1 MCKDCSFWA
10 WTVEHDTQGTYCATH
25 WWAVFLIILAI
36 LLGILL
42 CLGLCYFAYM
52 AYKKSKLKG
61 KAKGGNIDRYDD
73 ENRVGTSNDLGGYGG
88 GYNYENKAKNQFV
101 RNQAKDVQSYPGRN
115 NNNSYGNY
123 GNELSRSYGNDLGRS
138 YEKNAFDYG
147 GKSNLGRD
155 AGNYMGGGYNPYGG
169 Y

>member
-1 MCKDCSFWA
+1 
-10 WTVEHDTQGTYCATH
+10 
-25 WWAVFLIILAI
+25 
-36 LLGILL
+36 
-42 CLGLCYFAYM
+42 M

-61 KAKGGNIDRYDD
+61 KAKGNLDRYDH
-73 ENRVGTSNDLGGYGG
+73 ENNVGTSNDLGGYGG
-88 GYNYENKAKNQFV
+88 GYNYENKANNAFLK
-101 RNQAKDVQSYPGRN
+101 NQAKDVQSYPGRYN

-138 YEKNAFDYG
+138 YDKNAFDYG
-147 GKSNLGRD
+147 GKSNLNRD